1 LVQHGDKLGQDVRLR
16 LAANLFLPAYARVKA
31 QQLRTVMFQ
40 ELADAFQRVDV
51 IATPTLP
58 ITPPPVGTA
67 TVRVQDVEMATTAA
81 FLRNT
86 SPFNLTGLP
95 AISLP
100 IGTDLEGAPIGL
112 QLVGPYN
119 EDARVLQAARAF
131 EREVLG

>member
-1 LVQHGDKLGQDVRLR
+1 VEDASSSSHNVPAASKVRES
-16 LAANLFLPAYARVKA
+16 
-31 QQLRTVMFQ
+31 
-40 ELADAFQRVDV
+40 ELESHVHASDLHQNCGRA

-100 IGTDLEGAPIGL
+100 IGTDSEGAPIGL